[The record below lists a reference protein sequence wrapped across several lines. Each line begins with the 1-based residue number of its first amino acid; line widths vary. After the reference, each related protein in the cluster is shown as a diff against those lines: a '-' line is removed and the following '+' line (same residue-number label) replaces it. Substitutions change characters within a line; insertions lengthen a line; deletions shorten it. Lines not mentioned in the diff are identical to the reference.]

1 MPNHPDDGRLLVR
14 IGKVKNLSERVRVA
28 EELVSKVFIDHSNR
42 RRFLAISVGDEA
54 AAYEGDAHDLQII
67 RLNHVTQSP
76 VHVVFVGGFWL
87 VLEPE
92 KLLVVVAGHGDGAVD
107 KRNRADPGNACNAA
121 IDFMNPGNRTL
132 GRCGRR

>member
-1 MPNHPDDGRLLVR
+1 VPNHADDGRLLVR

-76 VHVVFVGGFWL
+76 VHVVFVGGFGSFCSQKSSSSSSP
-87 VLEPE
+87 VMGTEPSTNE
-92 KLLVVVAGHGDGAVD
+92 TALIPETPA
-107 KRNRADPGNACNAA
+107 
-121 IDFMNPGNRTL
+121 M
-132 GRCGRR
+132 RRSTS